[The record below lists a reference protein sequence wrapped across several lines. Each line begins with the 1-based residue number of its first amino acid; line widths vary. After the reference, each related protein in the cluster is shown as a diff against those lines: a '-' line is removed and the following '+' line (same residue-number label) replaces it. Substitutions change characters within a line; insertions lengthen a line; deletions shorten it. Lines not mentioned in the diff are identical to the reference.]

1 MKGIVMP
8 MWKVSTVALVS
19 VGLSSVCLTIAFAQG
34 AAPHP
39 VDAAA
44 NGSVDHGHSLF
55 LKDGCSL
62 CHGTVGQGGAAG
74 PRIGAM
80 PPPVAYM
87 MTYIRNPT
95 GEMPPYTS
103 KVVSDDDVR
112 DIHAYLASVPKPL
125 GVDKIPELQK

>member
-1 MKGIVMP
+1 MP
-8 MWKVSTVALVS
+8 MLKISTLALLYAALSS
-19 VGLSSVCLTIAFAQG
+19 VGLTTVFAQG
-34 AAPHP
+34 ATPHP
-39 VDAAA
+39 VDAVASG
-44 NGSVDHGHSLF
+44 NVEHGHSLF

-80 PPPVAYM
+80 PPPAAYM

-112 DIHAYLASVPKPL
+112 DMHAYLASVPKPPS
-125 GVDKIPELQK
+125 VDKIPELQK